1 MKTMLKKHTFIHR
14 YSSFALVFAPF
25 LFPYFFPGTT
35 TNLETVWV
43 FLNGLVFLGYNF
55 YKRIKPISPL
65 SLKFF
70 LTYSLLIPVYG
81 YTIFGNSGG
90 IKSSWATII
99 PFVLF
104 LINAVPLLSWKHI
117 QKYYRILVYCSIVFF
132 AIQEVMFNTIGYRA
146 TAYVPFLPISYDYTT
161 TYTFSAINSFKPR
174 SMSFFLEP
182 AHLAQYIL
190 GYLALSLGNDMTHGK
205 FFGKESIFITI
216 ILILTWSGNAIM
228 GSIILWLIYIIYCKS
243 TLFKKSIIITTAI
256 IAALISFSYI
266 VSTEKGE
273 KLLDRQEELSMDQ
286 ARISSGTL
294 RIFRGFFVYS
304 KIPFDE
310 QLLGVGTGYTPQVID
325 QNPYAWMFDAN
336 EYYINSAQ
344 TLLIGTGIFGTTI
357 FLIFLIKLTRCK
369 SPYPKLFIALLITLM
384 LIESLYCSGRM
395 LIYLTIAMYTYYH
408 SIRTVKNKPICK
420 HLKLENI

>member
-1 MKTMLKKHTFIHR
+1 
-14 YSSFALVFAPF
+14 
-25 LFPYFFPGTT
+25 
-35 TNLETVWV
+35 
-43 FLNGLVFLGYNF
+43 
-55 YKRIKPISPL
+55 
-65 SLKFF
+65 
-70 LTYSLLIPVYG
+70 
-81 YTIFGNSGG
+81 
-90 IKSSWATII
+90 
-99 PFVLF
+99 
-104 LINAVPLLSWKHI
+104 
-117 QKYYRILVYCSIVFF
+117 
-132 AIQEVMFNTIGYRA
+132 
-146 TAYVPFLPISYDYTT
+146 
-161 TYTFSAINSFKPR
+161 
-174 SMSFFLEP
+174 MSFFLEP

-190 GYLALSLGNDMTHGK
+190 GYLALTLGNNMVK
-205 FFGKESIFITI
+205 KVFFGKESIFITI
-216 ILILTWSGNAIM
+216 VLILTWSGNAIV
-228 GSIILWLIYIIYCKS
+228 GSLILWSIYVIYYKT
-243 TLFKKSIIITTAI
+243 TLLKKSLIFATVI
-256 IAALISFSYI
+256 IAAIISFSYI

-304 KIPFDE
+304 KMPFDE